1 LASLDALAEPPTTSQ
16 TAPIKLPSVQGQP
29 GTFALSTGFG
39 YPQNSMTTPIPSV
52 EEHLARLEGSFKRI
66 DRCLTTL
73 EQGVR
78 GLRADLNARMSR
90 LEERLASRIDR
101 LENRIDHLFYGLLGA
116 IAASTLATVLTRLL

>member
-52 EEHLARLEGSFKRI
+52 EEHLARLEGSFKQI

-73 EQGVR
+73 EQG
-78 GLRADLNARMSR
+78 
-90 LEERLASRIDR
+90 
-101 LENRIDHLFYGLLGA
+101 YGGYA
-116 IAASTLATVLTRLL
+116 LT

>member
-1 LASLDALAEPPTTSQ
+1 
-16 TAPIKLPSVQGQP
+16 
-29 GTFALSTGFG
+29 
-39 YPQNSMTTPIPSV
+39 MTTPIPSV

>member
-1 LASLDALAEPPTTSQ
+1 
-16 TAPIKLPSVQGQP
+16 
-29 GTFALSTGFG
+29 
-39 YPQNSMTTPIPSV
+39 MTTPTPSV
-52 EEHLARLEGSFKRI
+52 EEHLAQLEGSFKRI